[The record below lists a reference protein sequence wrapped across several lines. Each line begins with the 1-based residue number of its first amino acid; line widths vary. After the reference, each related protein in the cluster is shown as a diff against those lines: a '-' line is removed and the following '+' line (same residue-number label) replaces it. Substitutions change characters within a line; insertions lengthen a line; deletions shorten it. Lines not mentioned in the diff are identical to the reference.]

1 VYKIKLKY
9 FPETRRGK
17 SRLTQIIALLI
28 IGVLAAIAVPRFREA
43 SAPPK
48 EARVLA
54 VFGGDVRD
62 SVGGVAVSCAS
73 CGDGSSFPPLSVTQK
88 K

>member
-1 VYKIKLKY
+1 V
-9 FPETRRGK
+9 
-17 SRLTQIIALLI
+17 
-28 IGVLAAIAVPRFREA
+28 

-54 VFGGDVRD
+54 TFGGDVKD

-73 CGDGSSFPPLSVTQK
+73 CDPADPASR
-88 K
+88 

>member
-1 VYKIKLKY
+1 MSPNTHKIT
-9 FPETRRGK
+9 PIG
-17 SRLTQIIALLI
+17 IITALLI
-28 IGVLAAIAVPRFREA
+28 IGVLAAVAIPRFREA

-54 VFGGDVRD
+54 VFGGDVKD

-73 CGDGSSFPPLSVTQK
+73 CGDGLSPR
-88 K
+88 